1 MGCIMGFSRIL
12 GLVVILPVIVFPI
25 YVSKYQQKQY
35 RNFRVVKPGVLYRS
49 GQMTP
54 VGLKKIVDEYHIK
67 AIVSLRDSY
76 SSEAPPDI
84 QEEAFAREYGVKY
97 LRLSP
102 KKWESDS
109 GEPPVMENVRQYF
122 KLMSKPDNFPVL
134 VHCFAGIHRTG
145 SYCALYRM
153 EFEKWTNE
161 KALSELKRLG
171 YDQLESEK
179 DVYKFLKEFKSSEK

>member
-1 MGCIMGFSRIL
+1 MGFSRIL
-12 GLVVILPVIVFPI
+12 GLIVLIAVIVIPT

-35 RNFRVVKPGVLYRS
+35 RNFRVVKKGVLYRS

-67 AIVSLRDSY
+67 SIVSLRDSY
-76 SSEAPPDI
+76 SSEAPPDV

-102 KKWESDS
+102 KKWESDN

-122 KLMSKPDNFPVL
+122 KLMKNPDNYPVL

-153 EFEKWTNE
+153 ELEKWSKE
-161 KALSELKRLG
+161 KAISELKQLG
-171 YDQLESEK
+171 YEQLENEK
-179 DVYKFLKEFKSSEK
+179 DVYKFLKEFKASD

>member
-1 MGCIMGFSRIL
+1 MGTAMGFSRIL
-12 GLVVILPVIVFPI
+12 GLIVLIAVIVIPT

-35 RNFRVVKPGVLYRS
+35 RNFRVVKKGVLYRS

-54 VGLKKIVDEYHIK
+54 IGLKKIVDEYHIK

-76 SSEAPPDI
+76 SSEAPPDV

-102 KKWESDS
+102 KKWESDN

-122 KLMSKPDNFPVL
+122 KLMKNPDNYPVL

-153 EFEKWTNE
+153 ELEKWPNE
-161 KALSELKRLG
+161 KAISELKHLG
-171 YDQLESEK
+171 YEQLENEK
-179 DVYKFLKEFKSSEK
+179 DVYKFLKEFRASE